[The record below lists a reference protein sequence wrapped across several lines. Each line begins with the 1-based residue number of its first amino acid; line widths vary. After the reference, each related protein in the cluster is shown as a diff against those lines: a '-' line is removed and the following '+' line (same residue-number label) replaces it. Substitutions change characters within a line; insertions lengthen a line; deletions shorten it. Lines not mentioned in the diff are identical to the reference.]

1 MKETKIYKIRV
12 TGEVLDTATATR
24 RVNVDGQVLTF
35 GREPVYVRASELP
48 PQLAKD
54 TMLRIEGVEAAP
66 LGMEVI
72 DLKPERVQEPTAASV
87 APASTTRKRG

>member
-12 TGEVLDTATATR
+12 TAEVLETPNATR

-35 GREPVYVRASELP
+35 GLEPIYVTAAQLP
-48 PQLAKD
+48 SQLAD
-54 TMLRIEGVEAAP
+54 DPHLRIETVEAAP
-66 LGMEVI
+66 SGMEVI
-72 DLKPERVQEPTAASV
+72 ELKPERVQEPTAASV